1 MSWEPVVVKSP
12 LARFVVVSGS
22 GGLAAAIIEGL
33 QSAGMRIVRLADGDI
48 DTIPADL
55 TKAGIAEA
63 AAVVCAGDDDAM
75 NLEIAL
81 LAREANADIRV
92 VARVANDVL
101 REALADDNGLGAIL
115 DVAELACS
123 SLIDA
128 CLARTTH
135 VFEAAGIKF
144 VVSGTEAARE
154 DTLGELY
161 RDLAPVAVI
170 HGENSP
176 TPGEVDV
183 CPAQDLRVHAGDW
196 TVVIGTADELAAR
209 GTKVPRPTESR
220 SRRPALRRMSDAARV
235 LRSDVNPAF
244 YPTMAVL
251 LVLVIGSASV
261 LHVSYEPLMTWVDAL
276 YFTVETITT
285 TGYGDFSFV
294 HQHTWLRVFA
304 AMMMFGGVIS
314 TALLI
319 AFVADVLISRRFVY
333 SAGRPRA
340 RHLRN
345 HIIVVGLSTLG
356 ARLVN
361 ELTAAGYDVVVIE
374 RDENNRFLSTVAEL
388 DVPVIFGDATLRQT
402 LESARVDRARAVA
415 VMTRSEVVNIETG
428 IVLARMLGRRLS
440 PQVTRPDV
448 PLVLRVYD
456 RALSRAVA
464 KRFGFINVRSTI
476 ELAAPS
482 FISAAIGLDV
492 LGTFSVGQ
500 ASFVVG
506 AMQVV
511 AGTELDGIRI
521 LELSTKIRVIAI
533 TQPDSPV
540 KLHPR
545 RDARLRADDTV
556 YVVGPYR
563 ELLETLRKGQFPQG
577 SGTGD
582 QSPRE
587 DPDVNEGRET
597 D

>member
-1 MSWEPVVVKSP
+1 V
-12 LARFVVVSGS
+12 
-22 GGLAAAIIEGL
+22 
-33 QSAGMRIVRLADGDI
+33 
-48 DTIPADL
+48 
-55 TKAGIAEA
+55 
-63 AAVVCAGDDDAM
+63 
-75 NLEIAL
+75 
-81 LAREANADIRV
+81 
-92 VARVANDVL
+92 
-101 REALADDNGLGAIL
+101 
-115 DVAELACS
+115 
-123 SLIDA
+123 
-128 CLARTTH
+128 
-135 VFEAAGIKF
+135 
-144 VVSGTEAARE
+144 
-154 DTLGELY
+154 
-161 RDLAPVAVI
+161 
-170 HGENSP
+170 
-176 TPGEVDV
+176 
-183 CPAQDLRVHAGDW
+183 
-196 TVVIGTADELAAR
+196 
-209 GTKVPRPTESR
+209 
-220 SRRPALRRMSDAARV
+220 SDAARA
-235 LRSDVNPAF
+235 LRSDISPAF

-261 LHVSYEPLMTWVDAL
+261 LHFSYEPLMTWVDAL
-276 YFTVETITT
+276 YFTMETITT

-361 ELTAAGYDVVVIE
+361 DLTAAGYDVVVIE
-374 RDENNRFLSTVAEL
+374 RDENNRFLLAVAEL

-440 PQVTRPDV
+440 PQLWPDV

-521 LELSTKIRVIAI
+521 RELSTKIRVIAI

-540 KLHPR
+540 TLHPR
-545 RDARLRADDTV
+545 RDARLRAGDTV

-587 DPDVNEGRET
+587 VPDVTGGSKT